1 MQSIFDFL
9 DFRLFIS
16 PVFLFVFY
24 YLGALVMPLAG
35 WKLAI
40 RVKQKY
46 WLVTDAVESGK
57 NAIHEIDSVDPRTFD
72 MKVLSFSEKLRFSVV
87 AVIFFVLLEIMWRMM
102 FEFLMAYFQIR
113 DALVG

>member
-24 YLGALVMPLAG
+24 YLGALIMPFAG
-35 WKLAI
+35 WRMATKI
-40 RVKQKY
+40 KQKY

-57 NAIHEIDSVDPRTFD
+57 DAIKKIDAADQRTFD
-72 MKVLSFSEKLRFSVV
+72 IKVLPFSEKFRLSVI
-87 AVIFFVLLEIMWRMM
+87 AVIFFILLEIMWRMM
-102 FEFLMAYFQIR
+102 FEFLMAYFQMR